1 MIFTIVVELNVPT
14 RTLNHFGLDS
24 KDTYNHI
31 PIVEPGYIG
40 LNRFLNVKAVID
52 ISAFFNKEDVLAS
65 MCLPKCCVYR
75 YTVMSKLENI

>member
-1 MIFTIVVELNVPT
+1 MLVWIAKIHETTSQFQVT
-14 RTLNHFGLDS
+14 
-24 KDTYNHI
+24 
-31 PIVEPGYIG
+31 VEPGYIG

-65 MCLPKCCVYR
+65 MCLPKCCVYC